1 VAQATFGGSTLNL
14 TASGFDESVFKVSP
28 GTIAGRSIGCRWLDD
43 GVDQE
48 FAYFDLGPKSG
59 GSQTSLS
66 VSFMVSA
73 LLSTCVSCACVIYFN
88 MMMFKLI

>member
-48 FAYFDLGPKSG
+48 FAYFDLGP